1 MNTIPVIVSSCD
13 KYRYLWDIQLQ
24 LLNKYWKEC
33 PHPIYYLS
41 ENSNFPDFETSIK
54 FKNVKFNMEPN
65 GPTDWSYM
73 MKTFL
78 SGIDSD
84 YFIYMQEDYI
94 LIDYVNQKE
103 LNSLIDYVITNEI
116 DYVRFITSPP
126 GNGISIEINENLF
139 IREITKEQKW
149 RTSLMTAI
157 WKKSTFLELLDG
169 DMNVT
174 PWRFEGISSNN
185 FDKFYCID
193 LIDNDETDIIPF
205 AGLYGSSNGFGIYPQ
220 MVPFLKRE
228 ELKMLDGSEINY
240 EIRL

>member
-24 LLNKYWKEC
+24 LFNKYWKDC

-41 ENSNFPDFETSIK
+41 ENSDFPKLQTTLNL
-54 FKNVKFNMEPN
+54 KNVKFNMDSN

-73 MKTFL
+73 LKTFL
-78 SGIDSD
+78 ERIDSE
-84 YFIYMQEDYI
+84 YFIYMQEDYV
-94 LIDYVNQKE
+94 LIDYVNQND
-103 LNSLIDYVITNEI
+103 LNFLVDYVVNNEI
-116 DYVRFITSPP
+116 NYVRFITSPP
-126 GNGISIEINENLF
+126 GNGISLEVNENVF
-139 IREITKEQKW
+139 IREITKGEQW
-149 RTSLMTAI
+149 RTSLMAAI

-169 DMNVT
+169 NENIT
-174 PWRFEGISSNN
+174 PWKFEGINSDA

-205 AGLYGSSNGFGIYPQ
+205 AGLFGSSNGFGIYPHL
-220 MVPFLKRE
+220 VPFLKKE
-228 ELKMLDGSEINY
+228 ELKMLDGSDINY

>member
-1 MNTIPVIVSSCD
+1 MNSIPVIVSSCD

-24 LLNKYWKEC
+24 LFNKYWNDC
-33 PHPIYYLS
+33 PYPIYYLS
-41 ENSNFPDFETSIK
+41 ENSDFPK
-54 FKNVKFNMEPN
+54 FNTPLNLKNVKFNIDPS

-78 SGIDSD
+78 NGIDCE
-84 YFIYMQEDYI
+84 YFIYMQEDYV
-94 LIDYVNQKE
+94 LIDYVDQNQ
-103 LNSLIDYVITNEI
+103 LSSLLEYVIKNEI

-126 GNGISIEINENLF
+126 GNGISLEINENLF
-139 IREITKEQKW
+139 IREITKDQQW
-149 RTSLMTAI
+149 RTSLMAAI
-157 WKKSTFLELLDG
+157 WKKSTFLELLNRDTTF
-169 DMNVT
+169 T
-174 PWRFEGISSNN
+174 PWKFEGVNSGD

-220 MVPFLKRE
+220 LVPFLKKE
-228 ELKMLDGSEINY
+228 ELKMLDGSDINY